1 MKKKIPKIKSVEYD
15 TMSWRDMSLNT
26 SKDSNLCKRLLTL
39 NYQYIIKKNIQY
51 THREYTVM
59 FY

>member
-39 NYQYIIKKNIQY
+39 NYQYIIKKK
-51 THREYTVM
+51 YTV
-59 FY
+59 YS